1 MGDLLIRKCEYK
13 DLEEVLKL
21 QESWEN
27 ENITYGFVS
36 ADKIYL
42 QNKLGEY
49 FYIAE
54 IDSKVVG
61 FIYGTVHES
70 KNMSIFHEGEQYIE
84 VDDIY
89 VNQGTRDLNIGSELI
104 DKLLEVA
111 KKEGIERSLIYSST
125 KDIDSIIKFYKKH
138 DYKTW
143 YIQMYK

>member
-54 IDSKVVG
+54 IDGKVVG

-89 VNQGTRDLNIGSELI
+89 VSQGTRDLNIGSELI
-104 DKLLEVA
+104 DNYTHF
-111 KKEGIERSLIYSST
+111 IYC
-125 KDIDSIIKFYKKH
+125 
-138 DYKTW
+138 
-143 YIQMYK
+143 